1 VRELSLTFC
10 LYAGWFLV
18 ITSVLGYWR
27 VKRWERSIR
36 ASAAPVAEPA
46 APTSEDLQ
54 RAIEIRRML
63 FAPFGR
69 RAREREE
76 ETRREVPD
84 EELSEE
90 DRLRRNLQRAGLL

>member
-1 VRELSLTFC
+1 VQELSLTFC

-36 ASAAPVAEPA
+36 ASATPVAEPA
-46 APTSEDLQ
+46 ATSEDLH

-84 EELSEE
+84 GELSEE